1 MNVLLVGS
9 PNSGKTTLFNR
20 LTGMRAKTVNYPGS
34 TVDLLVGSWSG
45 VQLFDTPG
53 VYSLYPRSPDEEIT
67 VEALKTK
74 EPHAVVAV
82 VDATQLS
89 RQLSIALQL
98 KELFLKEASQK
109 DPSSPSSSVASVVV
123 AVTML
128 DLMEQEG
135 ERVDLKRLEQEL
147 GLRVIATNDDSAIED
162 LRHAIE
168 QEKAASP
175 RTSPLKITSEEALR
189 ESKRIKDRVVT
200 RIGDVTAPAKTAGAA
215 SLGPRQITR
224 QIDRTALHPVLG
236 PLLFFAVMT
245 TLFTLIYWLAQPL
258 MDLIDG
264 GFSKVADLV
273 RTVPGL
279 HPEDLIVRLLADG
292 LIAGA
297 GAVLVFVPQIF
308 ILFFGLVFLED
319 SGYLARA
326 ATIVDRPLK
335 AIGLGG
341 RSFVPLLSG
350 FACAVPAMMAART
363 VNSRRERMLTL
374 FVLPLMS
381 CSARLPV
388 YALLL
393 GFVFGTDAAKAGLAL
408 AGLYMGSVASGV
420 IAASILG
427 RLAEKRGFFGREKS
441 FLLLE
446 LPLYR
451 RPRLSLVFKQ
461 AFLRTKTYVK
471 RMGPVILVLSLIIW
485 SATTFPH
492 YQETDAA
499 QRLEQ
504 SYAGQVGRVL
514 SPVFEPMGGD
524 WRTGLGLISA
534 FAAREVFVST
544 MAVIF
549 HVAGDDAGSN
559 QDGLLEAM
567 RTAKAPSGAPLFT
580 LSSTLGLMLFFM
592 IALQCLATFA
602 TAVKETHSMKFAVTQ
617 LVLLNLVAYGL
628 TIALVQGLRAL
639 GIA

>member
-1 MNVLLVGS
+1 MNTALNVLLVGS

-20 LTGMRAKTVNYPGS
+20 LTGLRAKTVNYPGS
-34 TVDLLVGSWSG
+34 TVDLLVGTWG
-45 VQLFDTPG
+45 DVQLFDTPG

-67 VEALKTK
+67 VSALKTK

-89 RQLSIALQL
+89 RQLAIALQL
-98 KELFLKEASQK
+98 KALFKP
-109 DPSSPSSSVASVVV
+109 DGPGPASVVV

-128 DLMEQEG
+128 DLLESEG
-135 ERVDLKRLEQEL
+135 ERLDLAALSREL
-147 GLRVIATNDDSAIED
+147 GLTVIATTSDSTIED

-168 QEKAASP
+168 KEKAISP
-175 RTSPLKITSEEALR
+175 RVQGLRTATSTSIIDLKEA
-189 ESKRIKDRVVT
+189 KRIKDLVVDSPK
-200 RIGDVTAPAKTAGAA
+200 RKANEAK
-215 SLGPRQITR
+215 LQGPRAATR
-224 QIDRTALHPVLG
+224 QIDKTALHPILG
-236 PLLFFAVMT
+236 PLLFFTIMT
-245 TLFTLIYWLAQPL
+245 TLFTLIYWLAQPVMNL
-258 MDLIDG
+258 VDQT
-264 GFSKVADLV
+264 FSGLADLLMHQPWV
-273 RTVPGL
+273 NPAN
-279 HPEDLIVRLLADG
+279 LIARLVSDG

-308 ILFFGLVFLED
+308 ILFCGLVFLED

-393 GFVFGTDAAKAGLAL
+393 GFVFGNQSILAGLAL
-408 AGLYMGSVASGV
+408 AALYVGSITAGV
-420 IAASILG
+420 IAATILG
-427 RLAEKRGFFGREKS
+427 KLAEKRGTFGKEKS

-451 RPRLSLVFKQ
+451 RPSVSLVLKQ
-461 AFLRTKTYVK
+461 AFLRTKSYVK
-471 RMGPVILVLSLIIW
+471 RTGPVILVLSVVIW
-485 SATTFPH
+485 LGTTFPH
-492 YQETDAA
+492 YDLNDPTA
-499 QRLEQ
+499 RLEQ
-504 SYAGQVGRVL
+504 SYAGTMGRVL

-549 HVAGDDAGSN
+549 HVTEGDSIEE
-559 QDGLLEAM
+559 QDSMRKGLLSQM
-567 RTAKAPSGAPLFT
+567 REAKAPDGGPLFT
-580 LSSTLGLMLFFM
+580 ISSVLGLMLFFM

-602 TAVKETHSMKFAVTQ
+602 IAIKESNSMKFAVTQ
-617 LVLLNLVAYGL
+617 LVLFNVVAYVL
-628 TIALVQGLRAL
+628 TVGLVQGLRAV
-639 GIA
+639 GVP